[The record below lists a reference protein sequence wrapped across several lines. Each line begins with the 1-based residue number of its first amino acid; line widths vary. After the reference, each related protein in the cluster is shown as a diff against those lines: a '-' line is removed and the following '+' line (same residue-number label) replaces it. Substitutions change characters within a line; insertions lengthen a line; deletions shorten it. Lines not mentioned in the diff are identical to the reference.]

1 MMTKLGDK
9 TGTCGCGRSPTGQ
22 CIGWH
27 GLTEESY
34 MDKLNL
40 WIAEQ
45 AQTDKEENETTLGRT
60 V

>member
-1 MMTKLGDK
+1 MMSKLGDK

-27 GLTEESY
+27 GLTEEGY
-34 MDKLNL
+34 MDRLNL

-45 AQTDKEENETTLGRT
+45 AQTDKDNNERTLD
-60 V
+60 